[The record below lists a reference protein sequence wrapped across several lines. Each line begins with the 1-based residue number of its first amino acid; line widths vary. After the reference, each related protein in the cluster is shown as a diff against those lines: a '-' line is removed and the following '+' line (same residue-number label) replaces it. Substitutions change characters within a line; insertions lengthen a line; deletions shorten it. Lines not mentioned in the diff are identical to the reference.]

1 MKREGFALVVALG
14 VMVAVL
20 MLGLSLSFL
29 AQGNLESAK
38 NLREK
43 AQAKALAEGGV
54 AHAVAFIRANPPTAS
69 TTLTGDGYT
78 VTVTPSGGNPPTQYE
93 VVSAA
98 TSGGARHTAK
108 AVLTR
113 TVEVRTAFREGW
125 FTGGRIVVNG
135 QIQLYGARLH
145 GDGGYTLNDQDPR
158 ICLPNA
164 SGTVECK
171 SLNQVDEATRKALFT
186 GSIYASQCNPA
197 NNSLLCQGSKPVSLV
212 CPVWGN
218 PPSQNDA
225 SYNTPCYDSLKGV
238 MATVGTAT
246 RIPAPNLSNLWSTHL
261 GLAQADNPY
270 AKATAGRPCT
280 LSVTGNN
287 LLSALSA
294 ALAGAQSGAVICVQN
309 LPDLNASLTIPSGV
323 TLRVEGNF
331 KVGKDGALTL
341 ASGARLEV
349 NGELQVDAQGNQRG
363 SLSVGTNA
371 QVVTQNNAVLD
382 GTVTVNGGK
391 ILSNGEIQFKADSTF
406 TNATVYGKNGLQFNA
421 EPTFTDSKVFS
432 GSGITFNGNNRPLF
446 SGASALVA
454 QNAITFNGRLQ
465 SSANASPLL
474 ISGGDVTFN
483 GSYSNDQ
490 SASFIWATG
499 KVTLNGNAT
508 YRGGIAAGGGVDT
521 SSSNEGIAVNG
532 GLTLYTTGLN
542 NDLLPTY
549 TVSAVQVVWRR

>member
-1 MKREGFALVVALG
+1 MRREGFALVVALG

-29 AQGNLESAK
+29 AQGNLESGR

-43 AQAKALAEGGV
+43 AQAKAQAEGGI
-54 AHAVAFIRANPPTAS
+54 AHAVAYIKANPPTAS
-69 TTLTGDGYT
+69 VSLSSGGDYA
-78 VTVTPSGGNPPTQYE
+78 VTVTPVGNPATQYQ
-93 VVSAA
+93 VVSTA
-98 TSGGARHTAK
+98 TAGRAVHTAK

-113 TVEVRTAFREGW
+113 TVEVRSAFREGW
-125 FTGGRIVVNG
+125 FTGGRISING

-145 GDGGYTLNDQDPR
+145 GDGGYTLNDQDPQ

-171 SLNQVDEATRKALFT
+171 SLDQVDEATRKSLIT
-186 GSIYASQCNPA
+186 GGIYANTCNPS
-197 NNSLLCQGSKPVSLV
+197 NNPLLCQGNKPVSMV
-212 CPVWGN
+212 CPVWGS
-218 PPSQNDA
+218 PPEENDPK
-225 SYNTPCYDSLKGV
+225 YNTPCYDSLKGV